1 MKSEHKI
8 PRKVRVDRTLGG
20 GEFIAKV
27 DKKTIKNADFWISY
41 SFLDTQRDF
50 LNFPNRMTPNFAAKH
65 SASFVLKKFV
75 TKLKTNFNM
84 SYSFASGRPYY
95 NIVFDGVQNK
105 YIVADKGQTINYNN
119 LSLSFNYLPNIGKKD
134 AKTFGVLVLSI
145 NNILGQKQVFNY
157 EYGAI
162 SGNKQAIVPPSK
174 RFVFIGYFLSFG
186 TDRTEDAINL
196 NL

>member
-1 MKSEHKI
+1 MPSIQE
-8 PRKVRVDRTLGG
+8 
-20 GEFIAKV
+20 
-27 DKKTIKNADFWISY
+27 
-41 SFLDTQRDF
+41 
-50 LNFPNRMTPNFAAKH
+50 
-65 SASFVLKKFV
+65 
-75 TKLKTNFNM
+75 
-84 SYSFASGRPYY
+84 
-95 NIVFDGVQNK
+95 VF
-105 YIVADKGQTINYNN
+105 
-119 LSLSFNYLPNIGKKD
+119 LPNIGKKD

>member
-1 MKSEHKI
+1 M
-8 PRKVRVDRTLGG
+8 
-20 GEFIAKV
+20 A
-27 DKKTIKNADFWISY
+27 
-41 SFLDTQRDF
+41 
-50 LNFPNRMTPNFAAKH
+50 PNFAAKH
-65 SASFVLKKFV
+65 SASLVLKKFI
-75 TKLKTNFNM
+75 TRLKVNFNM

-95 NIVFDGVQNK
+95 NIEFDAGQNK
-105 YIVADKGQTINYNN
+105 YMVTDKGQTINYNN

-134 AKTFGVLVLSI
+134 AKTFGVLVLSV

-157 EYGAI
+157 EYGTI
-162 SGNKQAIVPPSK
+162 TGNKQAIGPTSK

>member
-1 MKSEHKI
+1 
-8 PRKVRVDRTLGG
+8 
-20 GEFIAKV
+20 
-27 DKKTIKNADFWISY
+27 
-41 SFLDTQRDF
+41 
-50 LNFPNRMTPNFAAKH
+50 MTPNFAAKH

-174 RFVFIGYFLSFG
+174 RFVFYRVFF
-186 TDRTEDAINL
+186 
-196 NL
+196 